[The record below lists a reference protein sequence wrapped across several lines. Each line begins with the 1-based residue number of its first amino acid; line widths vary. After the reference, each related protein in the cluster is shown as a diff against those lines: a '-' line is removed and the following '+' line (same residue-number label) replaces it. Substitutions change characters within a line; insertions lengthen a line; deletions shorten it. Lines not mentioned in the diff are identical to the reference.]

1 MIRYLIKN
9 NVKLMARSKTN
20 ILIIVIAPLILIA
33 LLSSAFKDMMERYE
47 GSDIVAGY
55 RVEGD
60 VPDELIEAFVDGANE
75 NGFTLREFATGNPE
89 DILKDNDIGGFV
101 IFEKDSYK
109 LYQSS
114 DYKEEGKILEYFV
127 NAFYENTAETALSM
141 ASGGM
146 AGGAEAD
153 SIDLRVEHPD
163 YMKSIDSTD
172 YYGIIE
178 IVYFGWCA
186 IVCGAGI
193 FMSEKKYRIRKKYQV
208 SNLNEFQLYLAKFI
222 PIVVAV
228 FLGIGLAG
236 VLSVV
241 LFGVHY
247 GNILYTLLIILFSV
261 AAASAF
267 GLMVYNIFDNLVV
280 TIIAVFAAV
289 WFAGFFG
296 GSFETYMYSVH
307 PMEVKL
313 ASPIYHINRSL
324 VELSCMGHS
333 DYISSAC
340 FYSAAIIVVCSIVAV
355 IAGTLRKRGKA

>member
-47 GSDIVAGY
+47 GEDVVAGY

-60 VPDELIEAFVDGANE
+60 VPDEMIEAFVDGASE
-75 NGFTLREFATGNPE
+75 NGFTLREFASGDPE
-89 DILKDNDIGGFV
+89 EIMKDNEIGGFV
-101 IFEKDSYK
+101 IFKEDSYK

-114 DYKEEGKILEYFV
+114 DFKEEGKILEYFV

-193 FMSEKKYRIRKKYQV
+193 FMSEKKYRIGKKYQV
-208 SNLNEFQLYLAKFI
+208 SNLNQFQLYLGKFI
-222 PIVVAV
+222 PIVIAV

-241 LFGVHY
+241 LFGVHW
-247 GNILYTLLIILFSV
+247 GNILYSLVIMLFSI

-267 GLMVYNIFDNLVV
+267 GLMIYNIFDNMVV
-280 TIIAVFAAV
+280 TIIGVFAAV

-307 PMEVKL
+307 PIEVKQV
-313 ASPIYHINRSL
+313 SPIYHINRAL

-333 DYISSAC
+333 DYIGSALI
-340 FYSAAIIVVCSIVAV
+340 YSAAIIVICSAIAV
-355 IAGTLRKRGKA
+355 MAGTFRKRGKA